1 MYAIIEACGRQYK
14 VVAGSEL
21 VLNKLPDKEGAKVKI
36 SKVLLL
42 VNDKDVQ
49 IGTPYVA
56 NTNVSLKIIKQF
68 KGDKI
73 RVGRFRAK
81 SRYRKVT
88 GFRPSLTRVLVESIK
103 SN

>member
-14 VVAGSEL
+14 VVPKEEL
-21 VLNKLPDKEGAKVKI
+21 ILNKLPDKEGNIVSI

-42 VNDKDVQ
+42 VDKEQVH
-49 IGTPYVA
+49 IGTPYLADTRV
-56 NTNVSLKIIKQF
+56 TLKILKQF

-81 SRYRKVT
+81 SRYRKIT
-88 GFRPSLTRVLVESIK
+88 GFRPSLTRVVVESIK